1 MSDHPRAVRVSE
13 LLDQIDDLPGRK
25 VAVADIVTA
34 FGDRAFGALMFV
46 FAAPLVLPMP
56 PGVSALLGAP
66 LIFITGQWM
75 LGRKTLWLPK
85 ALLDRNISK
94 NDFRSLSQKLKP
106 YLEKLERRLRPRLT
120 FMYNPF
126 GDRLVGLLCFLLA
139 LIVFLPIPF
148 GNMLPS
154 LAIAAFAI
162 GGAERDGLAAI
173 FGWVTAILSIAVLW
187 FFSKA
192 IIAAVIAFFSTLL
205 GIVT

>member
-1 MSDHPRAVRVSE
+1 MSDHPKAVRVSE
-13 LLDQIDDLPGRK
+13 ILEQIAARPGRK
-25 VAVADIVTA
+25 VSVADLLET

-66 LIFITGQWM
+66 LIFVTAQWM

-85 ALLDRNISK
+85 VLLNRTISK
-94 NDFRSLSQKLKP
+94 ADFRQLSDKLKP

-120 FMYNPF
+120 FMYNPV
-126 GDRLVGLLCFLLA
+126 GDRLVGLLCFVLA

-162 GGAERDGLAAI
+162 GGAERDGVAAI
-173 FGWVTAILSIAVLW
+173 VGWLIAILSIAVLW

-192 IIAAVIAFFSTLL
+192 IIAAIIAFFSTLA